1 MHKNNAFASMNSPVF
16 KNNAS
21 NSVSLGTPKFDEDL
35 PKFGSAVQRSNT
47 LTLDKDQKKNLDKRR
62 QSSLATRRTQNRRN
76 LPIRINKVW
85 QCFAQYVIDQMLE
98 QQLLQNKEE
107 EEKHE
112 KSIDISA

>member
-1 MHKNNAFASMNSPVF
+1 MHKNNAFASINSPVF

-21 NSVSLGTPKFDEDL
+21 NSVSLSTPKFDDDL
-35 PKFGSAVQRSNT
+35 PKFGSKMTRSNT

-85 QCFAQYVIDQMLE
+85 QCFAQYVIDQMME
-98 QQLLQNKEE
+98 QQQIEKEQKE
-107 EEKHE
+107 SKQQIEKE
-112 KSIDISA
+112 PT